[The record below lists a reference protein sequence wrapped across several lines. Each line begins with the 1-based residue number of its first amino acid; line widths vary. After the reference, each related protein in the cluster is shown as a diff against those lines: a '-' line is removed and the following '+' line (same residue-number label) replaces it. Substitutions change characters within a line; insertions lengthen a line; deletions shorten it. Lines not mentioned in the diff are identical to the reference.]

1 MCLGMVSGVKSKK
14 FNVWEAYH
22 LNMVQKKKNGRF
34 LGKINILK
42 NFFKLA
48 ATLHI
53 HIF

>member
-1 MCLGMVSGVKSKK
+1 MGGVSSQYGS
-14 FNVWEAYH
+14 
-22 LNMVQKKKNGRF
+22 KKKNGRF